1 MDWKKITNHL
11 YQNIKP
17 IDGRIQS
24 RIQDSSNTG
33 IQFSNIYIEFD
44 MNEFMYEDPFYGE
57 KNSTDV
63 EMFMELEDF
72 LSYYR
77 IKEINEL
84 ENKYFENKDYI
95 LNGFFSNSI
104 NIIPKYL
111 KFGKI
116 NGDRIEFE
124 MNYSITNSDSYPMMN
139 GTYEEHM
146 VPSGTIKL
154 TLKICEL
161 ILLSKNETGL
171 KKLIKKLN
179 PDIYDLQSI
188 RSRGVKSEYR
198 TYEEYEIGYK
208 DIRAKGN
215 SKKWW
220 KF

>member
-1 MDWKKITNHL
+1 MNWKKITNHL

-17 IDGRIQS
+17 IDGRIQT
-24 RIQDSSNTG
+24 RIDDSNNTG
-33 IQFSNIYIEFD
+33 IQFSNFYIEFD

-57 KNSTDV
+57 QASADV
-63 EMFMELEDF
+63 GMFMELIDF
-72 LSYYR
+72 STYYK

-111 KFGKI
+111 KFGEI
-116 NGDRIEFE
+116 NDDRIEFE
-124 MNYSITNSDSYPMMN
+124 MNYSITNSDSYAMMN
-139 GTYEEHM
+139 GTYDEHM
-146 VPSGTIKL
+146 IPSGTIKL

-161 ILLSKNETGL
+161 VLLAKNETDL
-171 KKLIKKLN
+171 KKLTEKLN

-188 RSRGVKSEYR
+188 RSRRVKSEYR
-198 TYEEYEIGYK
+198 TYEEYEIRYK
-208 DIRAKGN
+208 DKRAKGN